1 MAEPLKVGLAGL
13 GIVGSAVVH
22 LLDQGRDKLIARCGR
37 PIEVVALSARSRG
50 KKRGFDVKKFR
61 WFADPAVLA
70 RDPSIDVLVEVIGG
84 EGDPAKRALT
94 ALMAEVEQ
102 LRRELGDARAR
113 IGHLEKLVDEDPL
126 VPLVNRRAFV
136 RELTRMLA
144 FAQRYGVPA
153 SVLYFD
159 VNNMKQINDCFGH
172 TAGDAALL
180 AMAQVLQENVRTT
193 DIVGRLGGD
202 EMGVLLVQADQ
213 ALADRKAAELAA
225 LIEANVTAWQGASI
239 RLTVAHGAYAFAQ
252 GDNAGEII
260 EAADRAMYRTKAS
273 MKRSD

>member
-1 MAEPLKVGLAGL
+1 ME
-13 GIVGSAVVH
+13 I
-22 LLDQGRDKLIARCGR
+22 RDRK
-37 PIEVVALSARSRG
+37 PIDSVASVRKQA
-50 KKRGFDVKKFR
+50 
-61 WFADPAVLA
+61 AAAAAPAPAAAPPPRDVLA
-70 RDPSIDVLVEVIGG
+70 LVGIPQAELTPSVQ
-84 EGDPAKRALT
+84 RALT

-172 TAGDAALL
+172 TAGDAALV